1 MHEIDRQQPILIS
14 LAEISE
20 NSIEAMIKQY
30 RYLTTNISRQ
40 NSFNENAFD
49 SLKALYI
56 LSSSEIWKLTSEEKS
71 KKTKDRNSETEMIE
85 NFFVFQ

>member
-1 MHEIDRQQPILIS
+1 MPKTPSKPD
-14 LAEISE
+14 
-20 NSIEAMIKQY
+20 
-30 RYLTTNISRQ
+30 
-40 NSFNENAFD
+40 FFENAFD

-56 LSSSEIWKLTSEEKS
+56 LSSSEIRKRTSEEKS